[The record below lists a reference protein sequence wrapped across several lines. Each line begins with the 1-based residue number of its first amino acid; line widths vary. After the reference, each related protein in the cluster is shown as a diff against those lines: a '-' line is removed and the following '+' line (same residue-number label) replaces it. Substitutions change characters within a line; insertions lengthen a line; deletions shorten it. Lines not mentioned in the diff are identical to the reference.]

1 MNGTGKSWRI
11 LSPAVLVA
19 GIGLAMAGCSGGGA
33 TGSPP
38 VSPPPSSAH
47 TAAEQAAVMNWL
59 AKTNQ
64 MWTSN
69 DFAAVDQITAGQMN
83 TLYQSEQ
90 RQASLPKNASRVAF
104 QLTGLSITIPCHA
117 GAPTVFVAYADTDV
131 FDLGSSVQSVA
142 MVFERT
148 GGLWKLATAVNHA
161 DGSGWPALCTQR

>member
-19 GIGLAMAGCSGGGA
+19 GIGLAMAGCSGGVA

-64 MWTSN
+64 M
-69 DFAAVDQITAGQMN
+69 
-83 TLYQSEQ
+83 
-90 RQASLPKNASRVAF
+90 
-104 QLTGLSITIPCHA
+104 
-117 GAPTVFVAYADTDV
+117 
-131 FDLGSSVQSVA
+131 
-142 MVFERT
+142 
-148 GGLWKLATAVNHA
+148 
-161 DGSGWPALCTQR
+161 